1 MAVDGKLSVS
11 QWQVGVACAFAN
23 PKSAFSALHALCAVG
38 IQRAWVGFF
47 RSSPRSETVAVLDS
61 EWEGDPRDMSGVF
74 PLRDGRERSLPE
86 ALKQRG
92 LSGAEIENF
101 ERAVP
106 PEVIVVVVDASGRSE
121 QARAVLAR
129 CGGRLALSG

>member
-1 MAVDGKLSVS
+1 MVVDDGLSVS
-11 QWQVGVACAFAN
+11 QWQVGVAGAFAS
-23 PKSAFSALHALCAVG
+23 PKSAFSALQALCAVG

-47 RSSPRSETVAVLDS
+47 RSSRSETVAVLDS
-61 EWEGDPRDMSGVF
+61 EWEGDPRGMSGVF

-92 LSGAEIENF
+92 LSDAEIEDF

-106 PEVIVVVVDASGRSE
+106 PQAIVVVVDAGGRPE
-121 QARAVLAR
+121 QARAVLTR
-129 CGGRLALSG
+129 CGGRLTSSRR